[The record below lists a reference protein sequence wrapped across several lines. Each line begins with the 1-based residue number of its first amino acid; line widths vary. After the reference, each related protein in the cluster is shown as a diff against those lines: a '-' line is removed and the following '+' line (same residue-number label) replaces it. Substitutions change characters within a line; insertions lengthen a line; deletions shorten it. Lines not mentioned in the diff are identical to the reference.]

1 MYLRRLLPLL
11 SLVATALAA
20 ANFSYTDLL
29 QHLPECAIGCI
40 ISKVPADPVMMADP
54 SLSCRNDTL
63 QASVASCILNRC
75 DFQEQSLVISLNSK
89 LCEGIPPESRATE
102 VAIVGIVCGSI
113 ALVAV
118 ALRCYSRISIV
129 RRLGND
135 DWLAVAAGSILIPL
149 VALDVYNGLVNGYGR
164 HFWDIDPSRVAE
176 LLKIFW
182 VAEILCILALSL
194 VKASVLVFYL
204 RVFTARWFVV
214 ADILTLCAVVL
225 AGLALLTAIVF
236 QCTPISGIW
245 DRTLSSQCI
254 NVNTLSYASG
264 AISVALD
271 LIILILPVPAIL
283 GLPLGLKKKTSLILM
298 FALGS
303 LACVTSGIRLKYLV
317 DFAISKD
324 PSYLPLTGD
333 NALPAIWSF
342 VEISVA
348 LTCACLP
355 AIRALLSRWFP
366 TIFDLASPS
375 SPHPQ
380 CAMCPKVKTFDES
393 FTRKPSNRSRPA
405 QKIGPSYNKR
415 AVSILDDDQLIY
427 IPSSEVLPNN
437 LAKRFHSQFRQG
449 RRASGLYSQHFPQ
462 AVHNDLRSSRTHSG
476 SSATLPP
483 HLGQL
488 DSAPRSRPGSA
499 EVKIWINPTFDRKGN
514 LVEYGNR
521 RRAPVSQQASL
532 HHISAISIPS
542 SDHSIWVLEGPRI
555 SDEYVDTDHAIAVER
570 RVSHGLHM
578 LEEASRRQSHNVQ
591 YAEEGVVM
599 RPVGVALPRKKYR
612 SGRTV
617 MRAHTASG
625 SVQSL
630 LSPIFQDPGSSYDEL
645 HLF

>member
-1 MYLRRLLPLL
+1 MYLRRILPLL

-20 ANFSYTDLL
+20 ANFSYTDLI

-40 ISKVPADPVMMADP
+40 ISKVPADPVIMADP

-63 QASVASCILNRC
+63 QASVASCILNKC

-89 LCEGIPPESRATE
+89 LCEGIPPKSRATE

-129 RRLGND
+129 RRLGYD

-164 HFWDIDPSRVAE
+164 HFWDIDPSRLAE

-204 RVFTARWFVV
+204 RVFTARWFIV

-236 QCTPISGIW
+236 QCTPISTSAILVIHAFSLTLGTGGIW
-245 DRTLSSQCI
+245 NRTLSSQCI

-271 LIILILPVPAIL
+271 LIILILPIPAIL
-283 GLPLGLKKKTSLILM
+283 GLPLGLKKKTSLIFM

-324 PSYLPLTGD
+324 PSWD

-355 AIRALLSRWFP
+355 AIRALLSCWFP

-375 SPHPQ
+375 SSHPQ
-380 CAMCPKVKTFDES
+380 CAMCPKVKTFDDS
-393 FTRKPSNRSRPA
+393 FTRQPSTRSRPA

-415 AVSILDDDQLIY
+415 AVSTLDDDQLIY

-437 LAKRFHSQFRQG
+437 LARRFHSQFRHG

-462 AVHNDLRSSRTHSG
+462 AVHNDIGSLRTRSG

-483 HLGQL
+483 HLDQL
-488 DSAPRSRPGSA
+488 GSAPPSRPGSA

-514 LVEYGNR
+514 LVEYENR

-555 SDEYVDTDHAIAVER
+555 SDD
-570 RVSHGLHM
+570 HGLHM
-578 LEEASRRQSHNVQ
+578 LEEASRRESHNVQ

-599 RPVGVALPRKKYR
+599 RPVGVALPRKKHR

-617 MRAHTASG
+617 MRAHAASG

-630 LSPIFQDPGSSYDEL
+630 LSPIFQDPDSSYDEL